1 MEYLMALGTD
11 DGETLPNNPPGV
23 GTEPTSQGRHHRLA
37 KQMRYAARA
46 IALAGAMFFLT
57 MLIGGATTDGSEP
70 ITEEGAVLGVPG
82 VIALAACV
90 VSWWRERLAAILLL
104 GTAVGLTIHISVCA
118 GHNHLLAWSMLG
130 LPYLLAGLLLLASWR
145 LSTRHLPQHL

>member
-1 MEYLMALGTD
+1 MALDTE
-11 DGETLPNNPPGV
+11 DGENPDNDHPGA
-23 GTEPTSQGRHHRLA
+23 GMEPTSQGGRHRLA
-37 KQMRYAARA
+37 KSMRWAARA

-57 MLIGGATTDGSEP
+57 MLIGPDTTDGSEP
-70 ITEEGAVLGVPG
+70 ITTEGILLGVPG

-90 VSWWRERLAAILLL
+90 VSWWRERLAAILLM
-104 GTAVGLTIHISVCA
+104 GAAVGLGIHIGVYA

-145 LSTRHLPQHL
+145 LSNQHPPQHL

>member
-1 MEYLMALGTD
+1 M
-11 DGETLPNNPPGV
+11 
-23 GTEPTSQGRHHRLA
+23 EPTPQDGRHRLA
-37 KQMRYAARA
+37 KPMRYAARA

-90 VSWWRERLAAILLL
+90 VSWWRERLAAILLI
-104 GTAVGLTIHISVCA
+104 GAAVGLGIHIGVYA

-130 LPYLLAGLLLLASWR
+130 LPYLVAGLLLLGSWR
-145 LSTRHLPQHL
+145 LSNQAPPRHL